1 MRSASDLWGYRPF
14 SVTID
19 KTVFLAVQCA
29 YAQGDQIQALR
40 HFHGYPLDYFPS
52 R

>member
-14 SVTID
+14 SVAID

-29 YAQGDQIQALR
+29 YAQGDQPLGRITK
-40 HFHGYPLDYFPS
+40 PLDS
-52 R
+52 